1 MQAVLVIISDVVQ
14 VANRLSLPWLCVVRH
29 VSIAAVATKFTIFGA
44 DELASVK
51 LESGRTLRTQLETH
65 RHNRVEQ
72 LRFRRSPAAYLAD
85 LEAQIIQ

>member
-1 MQAVLVIISDVVQ
+1 MQAVFVIISDVVQ
-14 VANRLSLPWLCVVRH
+14 TANRLSLPRLCVVRH
-29 VSIAAVATKFTIFGA
+29 ISIAAIATKFTIFGA

-51 LESGRTLRTQLETH
+51 LESGRTLGTQLETH

-72 LRFRRSPAAYLAD
+72 LCFRRSPAAYLAD

>member
-1 MQAVLVIISDVVQ
+1 MEIYGKRREYWYSLLLKPKSDLL
-14 VANRLSLPWLCVVRH
+14 NLS
-29 VSIAAVATKFTIFGA
+29 TKFTIFGA

-51 LESGRTLRTQLETH
+51 LESGRRLGTQLETH

-72 LRFRRSPAAYLAD
+72 LCFRRSPAAYLAD